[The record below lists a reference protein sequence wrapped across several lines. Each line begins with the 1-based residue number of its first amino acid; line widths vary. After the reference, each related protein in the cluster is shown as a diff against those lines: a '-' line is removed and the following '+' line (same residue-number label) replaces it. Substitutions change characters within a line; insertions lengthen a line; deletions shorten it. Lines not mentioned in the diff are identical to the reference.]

1 MDINDNVPEFAQ
13 KTYTISVSEDTT
25 MGLPLLSLNIINR
38 DSNAQLEFSIELDDS
53 SSATTTAQ
61 PFTLLRPQPTQSNKV
76 YLTLDRSYLN
86 YRKRRSYQLRVK
98 CVDLLDGLYSSALVE
113 VRVQPNTNFRPRF
126 ERDIYRFDVWE
137 NATVGWLLGQIQAIG
152 DSSGDQNH
160 LQTIVYKLVSNDL
173 AESDT
178 AATNMIT
185 SRPMSFIDVIDRS
198 TLPGNFISIKYKSF
212 YSRFF
217 RLMKNL

>member
-1 MDINDNVPEFAQ
+1 LDINDNVPEFAQ

-53 SSATTTAQ
+53 SSATTTTAQ

-198 TLPGNFISIKYKSF
+198 TLPGKTLDNFKFSLFYFKYF
-212 YSRFF
+212 Y
-217 RLMKNL
+217 